1 MIRSMKKQECK
12 IYFKENS
19 VTWERERDHVGAVK
33 EEVITGSG
41 LGVCKTFAQPGAVQS
56 YGIFWVIYR
65 DFAAQKLHVPMSHIY
80 L

>member
-12 IYFKENS
+12 IYFKENC
-19 VTWERERDHVGAVK
+19 VAWERERDHVGAVR
-33 EEVITGSG
+33 EEVTTGSG
-41 LGVCKTFAQPGAVQS
+41 LGVCETFAQPGAVQS